1 MFRSYLLIAARNLS
15 NNFGYTLINV
25 TGLAIG
31 LASCL
36 LVSLYIR
43 FEMSYENFHSK
54 KENIYRYIPRGERD
68 GVVAMQTMLPAGFG
82 PLIKDNFKEI
92 EMFTRFTP
100 MDERPLLK
108 YDDKLLD
115 AKPLVLADSDFFEMF
130 SFKLEQGNLSD
141 VLSEPFNV
149 VIAKSVAD
157 KFFPN
162 GEALGKTIRFDDA
175 YDLKITGV
183 FKDVPANTHMK
194 FTYVMPFIT
203 AGKILEDR
211 YKYSSDE
218 FLNNLNAWNYP
229 TYFFIPDEKD
239 LEGLARRIDQKFT
252 EARKEEFKSES
263 LGDWLQP
270 LTEIHFTKGIRGD
283 TANGNKN
290 TIYIFSAIA
299 LMILLVACFNFMNL
313 STARAMKRAKEVGLR
328 KVMGAFRLQL
338 IKQFL
343 GETLILVL
351 IAMVLGVILLELLVP
366 LFNSMIGQQLSLV
379 YFGSDSILWL
389 FFLAAIITGLLAG
402 SYPALYLS
410 SFVPA
415 KVLKGQA
422 GPAGNAGLRKVLTV
436 LQFGVATFLMIG
448 TLVVYLQMRFV
459 QNKNLGFDK
468 ENVIYF
474 APPATFWKSVDVFKA
489 SLLSH
494 TSVKSVSVSNGTP
507 GMESSTWRYDFPGT
521 NVPERSINTAIID
534 YDYVDTY
541 GLEIIDGRNLSPEFP
556 TDSVEGYL
564 VNEAAIKDLMIE
576 KPIGHP
582 IRAMDGHTV
591 GKIVGVVKDFHYRS
605 LHRDIDPLV
614 LRIDPNNIWCVSVK
628 LSTGNLH
635 ANLETIEA
643 EWKKILPGYPFVYEF
658 LDETIEHQ
666 YKADQNTG
674 VLLTAFTL
682 LAIFIACLGL
692 LGLTSFMT
700 EQRRKEIGIR
710 KALGATVSNI
720 VILLSKDFSKLVL
733 IGFVIVVPL
742 AWYAV
747 QQWLEG
753 FAYKININPLVYL
766 AAGLIIG
773 VIALLS
779 IAYQSVKAAI
789 VNPSDTLRNE

>member
-1 MFRSYLLIAARNLS
+1 MFRNYLLIAVRNLS

-36 LVSLYIR
+36 LVTLYVR
-43 FEMSYENFHSK
+43 FEMSYENFHIK
-54 KENIYRYIPRGERD
+54 KENIYRYVPRGERN

-92 EMFTRFTP
+92 EMFTRFSP
-100 MDERPLLK
+100 MEERPLLK
-108 YDDKLLD
+108 YDDKILD

-130 SFKLEQGNLSD
+130 SFKLKQGNLSD
-141 VLSEPFNV
+141 VLSKSFNV
-149 VIAKSVAD
+149 VIAESVAD
-157 KFFPN
+157 KFFPD
-162 GEALGKTIRFDDA
+162 GEALGKIIRFDDA
-175 YDLKITGV
+175 YDLEITGV
-183 FKDVPANTHMK
+183 FEDAPANTHMN

-203 AGKILEDR
+203 AGKIIEDR

-229 TYFFIPDEKD
+229 TYFFIPHEKD
-239 LEGLARRIDQKFT
+239 VEGLARRIDQKFT
-252 EARKEEFKSES
+252 EARKEEFKSEALS
-263 LGDWLQP
+263 DWLQP

-290 TIYIFSAIA
+290 NIYIFSAIA
-299 LMILLVACFNFMNL
+299 LMILVVACFNFTNL

-343 GETLILVL
+343 GETLILVF
-351 IAMVLGVILLELLVP
+351 IAMILGVMLLELLVP
-366 LFNSMIGQQLSLV
+366 LFNSMVGQQLSLV
-379 YFGSDSILWL
+379 YFGSNSILWL
-389 FFLAAIITGLLAG
+389 FILAAIVTGLLAG
-402 SYPALYLS
+402 SYPAFYLS

-422 GPAGNAGLRKVLTV
+422 GKAGNAGLRKVLTM

-459 QNKNLGFDK
+459 QNTNLGFEK

-474 APPATFWKSVDVFKA
+474 GPPATFWQSIDVFKG

-494 TSVKSVSVSNGTP
+494 TFVKSVSVSNGTP

-521 NVPERSINTAIID
+521 NIPERSINTAIID
-534 YDYVDTY
+534 YDYVNTY
-541 GLEIIDGRNLSPEFP
+541 GLEIVEGRNLSPEFA
-556 TDSVEGYL
+556 TDSVEAYL
-564 VNEAAIKDLMIE
+564 VNEAVVKDLMIE
-576 KPIGHP
+576 NPIGHP
-582 IRAMDGHTV
+582 IRAKDGHPV
-591 GKIVGVVKDFHYRS
+591 GEIVGVVKDFHYRS
-605 LHRDIDPLV
+605 LHRVIEPMV
-614 LRIDPNNIWCVSVK
+614 LRIDPANTWCVSIK
-628 LSTGNLH
+628 LSAANLH
-635 ANLETIEA
+635 ANLKTIET
-643 EWKKILPGYPFVYEF
+643 EWKKILPGYPFTYEF
-658 LDETIEHQ
+658 LDETLERQ
-666 YKADQNTG
+666 YKADQNTSA
-674 VLLTAFTL
+674 LLTAFTL

-720 VILLSKDFSKLVL
+720 VVLLSKDFSKLIL
-733 IGFVIVVPL
+733 LGFVIGVPL

-747 QQWLEG
+747 QRWLEG
-753 FAYKININPLVYL
+753 FAYKINVSPLVYP
-766 AAGLIIG
+766 AAGLAIG
-773 VIALLS
+773 VIALVS
-779 IAYQSVKAAI
+779 VAYQSIKAAI